1 MVQPSSLRL
10 STTSTGKM
18 EVIDASAMK
27 VDPPASARPAVQKI
41 TGGYVKHSTFWLFD
55 GTTFVQI
62 RNIRFKLHR
71 STLVEKSKWFKG
83 MIENP
88 PHDRCIY
95 ADGETGA
102 TVYCLDSLEVD
113 VDDFVALLSAIRDSM

>member
-1 MVQPSSLRL
+1 
-10 STTSTGKM
+10 M
-18 EVIDASAMK
+18 EVVDSPATKI
-27 VDPPASARPAVQKI
+27 DPPASAQRAVQKI
-41 TGGYVKHSTFWLFD
+41 TGEYAKHSTFWLPD

-62 RNIRFKLHR
+62 RDIRFKLHR
-71 STLVEKSKWFKG
+71 STLVEKSKWFKD

-102 TVYCLDSLEVD
+102 TVYCLDSLEID
-113 VDDFVALLSAIRDSM
+113 VDDFVALLIAIRDSV